1 MKVTDDVAREDGG
14 TEQMNVR
21 SAPGEAARAA
31 GEAGGRG
38 GQLADVRSAE
48 GRIPDFFVVGHPKCG
63 TTALYEMLMRH
74 PQIYM
79 PPGKEP
85 WFFASELLVNTPPRP
100 SGTPQTLDEYKQWF
114 AGARP
119 DQLVGEAT
127 SLYLWS
133 RAAAGGI
140 AEVRPDA
147 RIIAIV
153 REPAAFLRS
162 LHLEFVQI
170 YVETE
175 PDFRKAISLEDGR
188 REGRHTARYAYW
200 PQALMYS
207 DYVRYVDQ
215 LRRYHAVFP
224 PEQVL
229 VLIYDDFRNDN
240 EGTMRRV
247 LNFLD
252 VEHEVPIETTEA
264 NPTVRVRSQR
274 MHELVHALY
283 VGHGPISRA
292 VKASIKAVTP
302 RQLRRKLIFGAQKRL
317 VFAEPLPPDEEF
329 MTELRRRFKPEV
341 AALSEYLGRDLV
353 GLWGYDELD

>member
-1 MKVTDDVAREDGG
+1 MLDDGRSESMDVTD
-14 TEQMNVR
+14 
-21 SAPGEAARAA
+21 AA
-31 GEAGGRG
+31 GHGAPSASLTSHAGR
-38 GQLADVRSAE
+38 V
-48 GRIPDFFVVGHPKCG
+48 PDFFVVGHPKCG

-100 SGTPQTLDEYKQWF
+100 SGTPRTLEEYKRWF
-114 AGARP
+114 AGAMP

-175 PDFRKAISLEDGR
+175 PDFRKAMSLEEGR
-188 REGRHTARYAYW
+188 REGRHAGRYSYW

-207 DYVRYVDQ
+207 DYVRYVEQ
-215 LRRYHAVFP
+215 LRRFHSVFP

-229 VLIYDDFRNDN
+229 VLVYDDFRRDN
-240 EGTMRRV
+240 EATMRRV
-247 LNFLD
+247 LRFLE
-252 VEHEVPIETTEA
+252 VEEDHPIEVTEA

-283 VGHGPISRA
+283 VGHGPVSRA
-292 VKASIKAVTP
+292 LKASIKAVTP
-302 RQLRRKLIFGAQKRL
+302 RRMRRKAIFGAQKRL
-317 VFAEPLPPDEEF
+317 VFAEPLPPDEAF
-329 MTELRRRFKPEV
+329 MNELRRRFKGEV
-341 AALSEYLGRDLV
+341 VALSEYLDRDLV
-353 GLWGYDELD
+353 RLWGYDQLD

>member
-1 MKVTDDVAREDGG
+1 VKITGGPMLDDGRGERLDVTD
-14 TEQMNVR
+14 
-21 SAPGEAARAA
+21 APGRRDQP
-31 GEAGGRG
+31 GGVVS
-38 GQLADVRSAE
+38 AD
-48 GRIPDFFVVGHPKCG
+48 GRIPDFFVAGHPKCG

-85 WFFASELLVNTPPRP
+85 WFFARELLVNTPPRP
-100 SGTPQTLDEYKQWF
+100 SGTPHTLEEYKEWF
-114 AGARP
+114 AGAGD

-133 RAAAGGI
+133 RVAAGGI

-147 RIIAIV
+147 RIIAIL

-175 PDFRKAISLEDGR
+175 PDFRKAMSLEDGR
-188 REGRHTARYAYW
+188 REGRNTGRYSYW

-207 DYVRYVDQ
+207 EYVRYVEQ

-240 EGTMRRV
+240 EGTLRRV
-247 LNFLD
+247 LSFLG
-252 VEHEVPIETTEA
+252 VEQDVPIATTEA

-274 MHELVHALY
+274 MHELLHALY
-283 VGHGPISRA
+283 VGHGPISRT

-302 RQLRRKLIFGAQKRL
+302 RALRRKVVFGAQKRL
-317 VFAEPLPPDEEF
+317 VFTEPLPPDEEF
-329 MTELRRRFKPEV
+329 MNELRRRFKPEV
-341 AALSEYLGRDLV
+341 VALSEYLGRDLA
-353 GLWGYDELD
+353 GLWGYDRLD

>member
-1 MKVTDDVAREDGG
+1 MTLDDGRGEQASVTDAGRGAQPADVAAV
-14 TEQMNVR
+14 T
-21 SAPGEAARAA
+21 
-31 GEAGGRG
+31 
-38 GQLADVRSAE
+38 

-85 WFFASELLVNTPPRP
+85 WFFARELLVNTPPRP
-100 SGTPQTLDEYKQWF
+100 SGTPHTLDEYRQWF

-175 PDFRKAISLEDGR
+175 PDFRKAMSLEQGR
-188 REGRHTARYAYW
+188 REGRHTGRYSYW

-215 LRRYHAVFP
+215 LRRYQAVFP
-224 PEQVL
+224 PEQML

-240 EGTMRRV
+240 EATLRRV
-247 LNFLD
+247 LRFLD
-252 VEHEVPIETTEA
+252 VEEEHPIETTDA
-264 NPTVRVRSQR
+264 NPTVRVRSHR
-274 MHELVHALY
+274 MHELLHALY
-283 VGHGPISRA
+283 VGHGPVSRA
-292 VKASIKAVTP
+292 MKASIKAVTP
-302 RQLRRKLIFGAQKRL
+302 RGMRRKVVFGAQKRL
-317 VFAEPLPPDEEF
+317 VFAEPLPPDEEL
-329 MTELRRRFKPEV
+329 MSELRRRFKPEV
-341 AALSEYLGRDLV
+341 VALSEYLGRDLV
-353 GLWGYDELD
+353 ALWGYDRLD

>member
-1 MKVTDDVAREDGG
+1 MLDEGRGESTDVADA
-14 TEQMNVR
+14 T
-21 SAPGEAARAA
+21 
-31 GEAGGRG
+31 GRG
-38 GQLADVRSAE
+38 EEPAQAASTG

-85 WFFASELLVNTPPRP
+85 WFFARELLVNTPPRP
-100 SGTPQTLDEYKQWF
+100 SGTPHTLEEYKQWF

-133 RAAAGGI
+133 RVAAGGI

-175 PDFRKAISLEDGR
+175 PDFRKAMSLEDAR
-188 REGRHTARYAYW
+188 REGRHTHPYSYW

-207 DYVRYVDQ
+207 DYVRYVEQ
-215 LRRYHAVFP
+215 LRRYLAAFP

-229 VLIYDDFRNDN
+229 ALVYDDFRDDN

-247 LNFLD
+247 LSFLG
-252 VEHEVPIETTEA
+252 VEQDFPIEKTEA

-274 MHELVHALY
+274 MHELLHALY
-283 VGHGPISRA
+283 VGHGPISHA
-292 VKASIKAVTP
+292 LKATIKRVTP
-302 RQLRRKLIFGAQKRL
+302 RGLRRRVVFGAQKRL

-341 AALSEYLGRDLV
+341 VALSDYLGRDLV
-353 GLWGYDELD
+353 SLWGYDRVD

>member
-1 MKVTDDVAREDGG
+1 VTLDDGRGEQASVTDAGRGAQPADVAAV
-14 TEQMNVR
+14 T
-21 SAPGEAARAA
+21 
-31 GEAGGRG
+31 
-38 GQLADVRSAE
+38 

-85 WFFASELLVNTPPRP
+85 WFFARELLVNTPPRP
-100 SGTPQTLDEYKQWF
+100 SGTPHTLDEYRQWF

-175 PDFRKAISLEDGR
+175 PDFRKAMSLEQGR
-188 REGRHTARYAYW
+188 REGRHTGRYSYW

-215 LRRYHAVFP
+215 LRRYQAVFP
-224 PEQVL
+224 PEQML

-240 EGTMRRV
+240 EATLRRV
-247 LNFLD
+247 LRFLD
-252 VEHEVPIETTEA
+252 VEEEHPIETTDA
-264 NPTVRVRSQR
+264 NPTVRVRSHR
-274 MHELVHALY
+274 MHELLHALY
-283 VGHGPISRA
+283 VGHGPVSRA
-292 VKASIKAVTP
+292 MKASIKAVTP
-302 RQLRRKLIFGAQKRL
+302 RGMRRKVVFGAQKRL
-317 VFAEPLPPDEEF
+317 VFAEPLPPDEEL
-329 MTELRRRFKPEV
+329 MSELRRRFKPEV
-341 AALSEYLGRDLV
+341 VALSEYLGRDLV
-353 GLWGYDELD
+353 ALWGYDRLD

>member
-1 MKVTDDVAREDGG
+1 
-14 TEQMNVR
+14 MNVR
-21 SAPGEAARAA
+21 DDVTLDDGPAEPVDAARASA
-31 GEAGGRG
+31 DGVPDGGPPSVGGR
-38 GQLADVRSAE
+38 V
-48 GRIPDFFVVGHPKCG
+48 PDFFVVGHPKCG

-85 WFFASELLVNTPPRP
+85 WFFARELLVNTPPRP
-100 SGTPQTLDEYKQWF
+100 TGTPQNLDEYKAWF
-114 AGARP
+114 AGAGP

-133 RAAAGGI
+133 RVAAAGI
-140 AEVRPDA
+140 AEARPDA

-162 LHLEFVQI
+162 LHMEFVQI

-175 PDFRKAISLEDGR
+175 PDFAKAIALEKGR
-188 REGRHTARYAYW
+188 REGRHTGRYSYW

-207 DYVRYVDQ
+207 DYVRYVEQ
-215 LRRYHAVFP
+215 LRRYHAVFG

-229 VLIYDDFRNDN
+229 VLVYDDFRDDN
-240 EGTMRRV
+240 EATLRRV
-247 LNFLD
+247 LRFLD
-252 VEHEVPIETTEA
+252 VEEDHPIETTEA

-302 RQLRRKLIFGAQKRL
+302 RRLRRKLIFGAQRRL
-317 VFAEPLPPDEEF
+317 VFAEPLPPDEEL
-329 MTELRRRFKPEV
+329 MVELRRRFKPEV
-341 AALSEYLGRDLV
+341 VALSEYLGRDLV
-353 GLWGYDELD
+353 SLWGYDRVD

>member
-1 MKVTDDVAREDGG
+1 MKVTDDVTLDDGRADPI
-14 TEQMNVR
+14 NVTD
-21 SAPGEAARAA
+21 AA
-31 GEAGGRG
+31 GRTDQPAGVVSATGR
-38 GQLADVRSAE
+38 V
-48 GRIPDFFVVGHPKCG
+48 PDFFVVGHPKCG

-85 WFFASELLVNTPPRP
+85 WFFARELLVNTPPRP
-100 SGTPQTLDEYKQWF
+100 SGTPHTLDEYKEWF
-114 AGARP
+114 AGAKA

-175 PDFRKAISLEDGR
+175 PDFRKAMSLEDGR
-188 REGRHTARYAYW
+188 RRGRHTSRYAYW

-224 PEQVL
+224 EEQMLVL
-229 VLIYDDFRNDN
+229 VYDDFRNDN
-240 EGTMRRV
+240 EATLRRV
-247 LNFLD
+247 LRFLG
-252 VEHEVPIETTEA
+252 VEEEFPIETTEA

-274 MHELVHALY
+274 MHELLHALY

-292 VKASIKAVTP
+292 VKASVKAVTP
-302 RQLRRKLIFGAQKRL
+302 RGLRRKVVFGAQKRL

-341 AALSEYLGRDLV
+341 VALSEYLGRDLV
-353 GLWGYDELD
+353 SLWGYDRID

>member
-1 MKVTDDVAREDGG
+1 MSSR
-14 TEQMNVR
+14 
-21 SAPGEAARAA
+21 
-31 GEAGGRG
+31 
-38 GQLADVRSAE
+38 E
-48 GRIPDFFVVGHPKCG
+48 GRVPDFFVVGHPKCG

-74 PQIYM
+74 PQVYM

-85 WFFASELLVNTPPRP
+85 WFFARELLVNTPPRP
-100 SGTPQTLDEYKQWF
+100 SGTPHTLEEYKQWF
-114 AGARP
+114 AGARS

-133 RAAAGGI
+133 RSAAGGI

-175 PDFRKAISLEDGR
+175 PDFRKAMALEPGR
-188 REGRHTARYAYW
+188 REGRHTGRYSYW

-207 DYVRYVDQ
+207 DYVRYVEQ
-215 LRRYHAVFP
+215 LRRFHDVFP

-229 VLIYDDFRNDN
+229 VLVYDDFRRDN
-240 EGTMRRV
+240 EATLRRV
-247 LNFLD
+247 LQFLD
-252 VEHEVPIETTEA
+252 VDEDFQIEATEA
-264 NPTVRVRSQR
+264 NPTVRVRSQK

-283 VGHGPISRA
+283 VGHGPVSRA
-292 VKASIKAVTP
+292 LKAGIKAVTP
-302 RQLRRKLIFGAQKRL
+302 RQARRKLIFGAQRRL
-317 VFAEPLPPDEEF
+317 VFADPLPPDEEL
-329 MTELRRRFKPEV
+329 MSELRRRFKPEV
-341 AALSEYLGRDLV
+341 VALSEYLDRDLV
-353 GLWGYDELD
+353 SLWGYDQIA

>member
-1 MKVTDDVAREDGG
+1 MRVSMRVTDDVTLDDSRAEPTSATDTAGRDGPRADAG
-14 TEQMNVR
+14 
-21 SAPGEAARAA
+21 SAK
-31 GEAGGRG
+31 GR
-38 GQLADVRSAE
+38 V
-48 GRIPDFFVVGHPKCG
+48 PDFFVVGHPKCG

-85 WFFASELLVNTPPRP
+85 WFFARELLVNTPPRP
-100 SGTPQTLDEYKQWF
+100 SGTPHTLDEYKEWF

-175 PDFRKAISLEDGR
+175 PDFRTAMSLEAGR
-188 REGRHTARYAYW
+188 REGRHTGRYSYW

-207 DYVRYVDQ
+207 DYVRYADQ

-240 EGTMRRV
+240 EATLGRV
-247 LNFLD
+247 LRFLG
-252 VEHEVPIETTEA
+252 VEEDFPIETTEA

-274 MHELVHALY
+274 MHELLHALY

-302 RQLRRKLIFGAQKRL
+302 RGVRRKVVFGAQKRL
-317 VFAEPLPPDEEF
+317 VFAEPLPPDEEL

-341 AALSEYLGRDLV
+341 VALSEYLGRDLV
-353 GLWGYDELD
+353 KLWGYEELD